1 MTHTHLTQQ
10 TRLLLS
16 DSRRGSAP
24 SPAFLTLVKGN
35 ASHPAA
41 GARNP
46 AGSPGSSLSL
56 LLASP
61 GHQMQGSQSSET
73 PRLRSPSPAPQPPA
87 HPAPHRQGAQLGPHR
102 FAHSHTGRSPTGDKT
117 PSPGADL
124 PVPPPRGLRLAS
136 PHAPITHNRSAHKAG
151 LPLPDA
157 RLLASPRPP
166 PPLGH
171 DSVLAPQ
178 LPRGRPPTPPAF
190 PETQFGPPDVCCDPR
205 RRLSQLRS
213 RRRNCLRLPVLRVP
227 EAGAHLPPASRAP
240 AQPPTRSKPSLGAT
254 PVTDARQTVT
264 APRKSRVRGR
274 RQGG

>member
-61 GHQMQGSQSSET
+61 GHQMQGSPPK
-73 PRLRSPSPAPQPPA
+73 PRVSGLRAQPRSPGPTLHLTVRA
-87 HPAPHRQGAQLGPHR
+87 HSWEPHR

-166 PPLGH
+166 PTW
-171 DSVLAPQ
+171 S
-178 LPRGRPPTPPAF
+178 
-190 PETQFGPPDVCCDPR
+190 
-205 RRLSQLRS
+205 RLSPSATAPARPAS
-213 RRRNCLRLPVLRVP
+213 HTPRLPGDAV
-227 EAGAHLPPASRAP
+227 RAP
-240 AQPPTRSKPSLGAT
+240 RCLL
-254 PVTDARQTVT
+254 
-264 APRKSRVRGR
+264 
-274 RQGG
+274 